1 MRHRDKIMHEAISQL
16 GQDQWVIEQTNN
28 KRNGYF
34 VEIGAHDG
42 KTLSNTYLLEK
53 EYGWSGICAECNPDV
68 ITDLIDNRNCSIE
81 TRAVMH
87 KSDLKVPFYS
97 HREDK
102 TLSGVAPFGYI
113 ENDETGERKTAQY
126 AIKTIDINTML
137 EEHNAPLDIDY
148 ISIDTEGTE
157 MFVVSVFDFRKYNVK
172 YWTIE
177 VNGDQNAI
185 DYLMRF
191 FYYNGYE
198 SEVRDWDLFV
208 WKHEEAQ

>member
-1 MRHRDKIMHEAISQL
+1 MHEAISQL

-68 ITDLIDNRNCSIE
+68 IPDLIDNRNCAIE

-87 KSDLKVPFYS
+87 KSNITIPFYS
-97 HREDK
+97 HKEET
-102 TLSGVAPFGYI
+102 TLSRVAPLGYL
-113 ENDETGERKTAQY
+113 ENPETQERKIAQY
-126 AIKTIDINTML
+126 ALPVVDINTIL
-137 EEHNAPLDIDY
+137 ERHNAPLDIDY

-157 MFVVSVFDFRKYNVK
+157 MFIVSVFDFRKYNVK